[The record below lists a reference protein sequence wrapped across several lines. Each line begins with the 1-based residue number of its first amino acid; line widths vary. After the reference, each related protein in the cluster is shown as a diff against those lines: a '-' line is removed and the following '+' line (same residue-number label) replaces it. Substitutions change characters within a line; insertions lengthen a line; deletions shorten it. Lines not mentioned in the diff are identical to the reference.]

1 MTIIYPMTVYADIIF
16 DDIFEY
22 HGMREINVTLEE
34 CVMKAKKIMREY
46 KFKSALIVNA
56 ETGEIY
62 VEMEND

>member
-1 MTIIYPMTVYADIIF
+1 MTIIYSMTVYADIIF
-16 DDIFEY
+16 DDVFEY
-22 HGMREINVTLEE
+22 HGMREIVTLQE

-46 KFKSALIVNA
+46 KFKNALIVNA

>member
-1 MTIIYPMTVYADIIF
+1 MTIVYPMTVYADIIF

-22 HGMREINVTLEE
+22 HGMRDINVTLEE
-34 CVMKAKKIMREY
+34 CIIKAKKIMREY
-46 KFKSALIVNA
+46 KFKNALIVNA